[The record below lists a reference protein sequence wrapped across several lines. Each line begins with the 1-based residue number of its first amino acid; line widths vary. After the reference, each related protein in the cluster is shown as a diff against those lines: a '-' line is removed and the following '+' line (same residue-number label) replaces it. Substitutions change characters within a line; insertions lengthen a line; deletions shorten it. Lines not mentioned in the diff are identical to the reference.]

1 MEDSRMCI
9 VCKCCVRVI
18 STIFTYEK
26 RKNILFSAGAVFR
39 FTYHCSNRF
48 QEGFNVVRTSSSP
61 SPHADDGDANQTDN
75 VQQAVH
81 FCVSIFVVL
90 LLIPIF
96 FLLLSFFAFVVNAG
110 NILLS
115 HCRSVYIFLRHLVRR
130 SRMLSILACVPFTI
144 LSSTGCRTDGIGRQK
159 WENKVII
166 IRYIACHM
174 QTSRPNFLHF
184 GRRAACHRSHMWVA
198 TGEWWVLVV
207 FGTNYSASES
217 ICQLRVLWICTFG
230 YLANECRVL
239 MCGSTWNISWAANC
253 H

>member
-26 RKNILFSAGAVFR
+26 KISFFRLVPFSDLHTIAQIDFKKGSTLCGRRLHHHHHHTLTTATPTKPTMCNRRFIFASLFSSCF
-39 FTYHCSNRF
+39 FSFPY
-48 QEGFNVVRTSSSP
+48 
-61 SPHADDGDANQTDN
+61 
-75 VQQAVH
+75 
-81 FCVSIFVVL
+81 
-90 LLIPIF
+90 
-96 FLLLSFFAFVVNAG
+96 FLLLSFFAFVVNAV

-217 ICQLRVLWICTFG
+217 ICQ
-230 YLANECRVL
+230 
-239 MCGSTWNISWAANC
+239 
-253 H
+253 